1 MNAEDTKQNQER
13 KSTLSLKNLF
23 LDPNNYRFID
33 SDVYVN
39 VDESDVLMREV
50 QRRTTSLIL
59 GKNAEYVRDL
69 VDSFKKNGFLPVDQ
83 IQVRRVENTRKFIVV
98 EGNRRIACLKYLQS
112 RFEAEGLHLGKLD
125 PEIFPKVPVVYY
137 DSAND
142 AHYLILMGLKHISG
156 NKKWPA
162 INQAKLIRTLC
173 EEQKMAPEEIHQSL
187 GVSKQ
192 EINATLKTLALIDTY
207 LESDYGDQFE
217 SDKYSIFREII
228 RNRKIRSWLH
238 WNDSLKEA
246 KSTEN
251 LDRLF
256 SWISEEEELGDDETT
271 DDLVTNGQKLE
282 AVIET
287 SKQIRELANIID
299 DDKALDNLDT
309 TRNLTEAT
317 LASEVLGK
325 NQVKNALS
333 IIGQEIS
340 TVFNM
345 SKLISDSDRTDI
357 HEYSD
362 KLKSLLDIGAKQSIS
377 ASMRT
382 SFLDPKNDNKIS
394 SINISQFRRFKDT
407 SLDNLSRVNLF
418 AGINNAG
425 KTTLLECIKLLCDLN
440 NPKSFIELIRRR
452 AKIPSEEVNME
463 WFVGQIPDVAI
474 TAQFDKKPVVL
485 KLTQES
491 SPVDDMTYYL
501 KSAYFDIQ
509 YGERTFLSKT
519 HFFEKYPQ
527 RTEGEIASLCPSVFA
542 SPFSGLDPGLLREC
556 HSKSLKEGSKEIIV
570 EFLRRHI
577 DAGIRNVEQDDFG
590 RFTVIHEDINPNPD
604 LTIFGEGLQRI
615 FKIGLLF
622 AGAKNGVVIIDELE
636 NAIHASLLPK
646 LVKLINELSLK
657 FNIQI
662 FISSHSKECIDAFAK
677 SENIPEKDLSAYS
690 LVESE
695 GKIACFYF
703 SGERMHKLVDS
714 ISFDLRGE
722 VAE

>member
-1 MNAEDTKQNQER
+1 MSVKETKQNQER
-13 KSTLSLKNLF
+13 RSTLSLRNLF
-23 LDPNNYRFID
+23 LDPNNYRFIG
-33 SDVYVN
+33 SEVYVK
-39 VDESDVLMREV
+39 VDESDVLMGDV

-83 IQVRRVENTRKFIVV
+83 IQVRRVEDTGKFIVV
-98 EGNRRIACLKYLQS
+98 EGNRRVACLKYLQS
-112 RFEAEGLHLGKLD
+112 RFEAEGFHLGKLD
-125 PEIFPKVPVVYY
+125 PEVFSKVPVVYY
-137 DSAND
+137 ND
-142 AHYLILMGLKHISG
+142 ADDAHHLILMGLKHISG

-162 INQAKLIRTLC
+162 INQAKLIRTLN
-173 EEQKMAPEEIHQSL
+173 EEKQMSPEEIHQSL

-192 EINATLKTLALIDTY
+192 ETNATLKTLALIDTY
-207 LESDYGDQFE
+207 IKSDYGDQFE

-228 RNRKIRSWLH
+228 RNRKIRSWLL
-238 WNDSLKEA
+238 WDDSHK
-246 KSTEN
+246 KVDNVEN
-251 LDRLF
+251 LERLF

-271 DDLVTNGQKLE
+271 DDLMANGQKLE

-287 SKQIRELANIID
+287 SKQIRELAKIID

-333 IIGQEIS
+333 IIGQEIN

-362 KLKSLLDIGAKQSIS
+362 KLKSLLEIGVKQSIS

-382 SFLDPKNDNKIS
+382 SFLDSENDNKIS
-394 SINISQFRRFKDT
+394 SIHISQFRRFKET

-463 WFVGQIPDVAI
+463 WFVEQIPDVAI
-474 TAQFDKKPVVL
+474 TAQFDQKPVVL
-485 KLTQES
+485 KLTRES
-491 SPVDDMTYYL
+491 SSVDDMTYYL
-501 KSAYFDIQ
+501 QSACFDIQ
-509 YGERTFLSKT
+509 YGERAFSSET

-542 SPFSGLDPGLLREC
+542 SPFSGLDPGLLKEC
-556 HSKSLKEGSKEIIV
+556 HSKSLKEGSKGVIV
-570 EFLRRHI
+570 EFLRAYV
-577 DAGIRNVEQDDFG
+577 DAGIRNIEQDDFG
-590 RFTVIHEDINPNPD
+590 RFTVIHENINPNPD

-657 FNIQI
+657 FNIQV

-695 GKIACFYF
+695 GEIECFYF

-722 VAE
+722 VSG

>member
-1 MNAEDTKQNQER
+1 MSVKETKQNQER
-13 KSTLSLKNLF
+13 RSTLSLRNLL

-33 SDVYVN
+33 SEVYVK
-39 VDESDVLMREV
+39 VDESDVLMGDV

-83 IQVRRVENTRKFIVV
+83 IQVRRVEDTGKFIVV
-98 EGNRRIACLKYLQS
+98 EGNRRVACLKYLQS

-125 PEIFPKVPVVYY
+125 PEVFSKVPVVYY
-137 DSAND
+137 ND
-142 AHYLILMGLKHISG
+142 ADDAHHLILMGLKHISG

-162 INQAKLIRTLC
+162 INQAKLIRTLN
-173 EEQKMAPEEIHQSL
+173 EEKQMSPEEIHQSL

-192 EINATLKTLALIDTY
+192 ETNATLKTLALIDTY
-207 LESDYGDQFE
+207 IESDYGDQFE

-228 RNRKIRSWLH
+228 RSRKIRSWLL
-238 WNDSLKEA
+238 WDDSHK
-246 KSTEN
+246 KVDNVEN
-251 LDRLF
+251 LERLF

-271 DDLVTNGQKLE
+271 DDLMANGQKLE

-287 SKQIRELANIID
+287 SKQVRELAKIID

-333 IIGQEIS
+333 IIGQEIN

-362 KLKSLLDIGAKQSIS
+362 KLKSLLEIGVKQSIS

-382 SFLDPKNDNKIS
+382 SFLDSENDNKIS
-394 SINISQFRRFKDT
+394 GIHISQFRRFKET

-440 NPKSFIELIRRR
+440 NPKSFIDLIRRR

-463 WFVGQIPDVAI
+463 WFVEQIPDVAI
-474 TAQFDKKPVVL
+474 TAQFDQKPVVL
-485 KLTQES
+485 KLTRES
-491 SPVDDMTYYL
+491 SSVDDMTYYL
-501 KSAYFDIQ
+501 QSACFDIQ
-509 YGERTFLSKT
+509 YGERVFSSET

-556 HSKSLKEGSKEIIV
+556 HSKSLKEGSKEVII
-570 EFLRRHI
+570 EFLRDYI

-590 RFTVIHEDINPNPD
+590 RFTVIHENINPNPD

-657 FNIQI
+657 FNIQV
-662 FISSHSKECIDAFAK
+662 FVSSHSKECIDAFAK

-695 GKIACFYF
+695 GEIECFYF

-722 VAE
+722 VSG

>member
-1 MNAEDTKQNQER
+1 MNTKDTKQNQER
-13 KSTLSLKNLF
+13 RSTLSLKNLF

-50 QRRTTSLIL
+50 QRRTNSLIL
-59 GKNAEYVRDL
+59 GKNAENVRDL

-83 IQVRRVENTRKFIVV
+83 IQVRRVEDTGKFIVV

-125 PEIFPKVPVVYY
+125 PEIFSKVPVVYY
-137 DSAND
+137 NGADD
-142 AHYLILMGLKHISG
+142 AHHLILMGLKHISG

-162 INQAKLIRTLC
+162 INQAKLIRTLY
-173 EEQKMAPEEIHQSL
+173 EEQEMAPEEIHQSL

-192 EINATLKTLALIDTY
+192 EINATLKTLSLIDTY

-246 KSTEN
+246 KNTEN

-271 DDLVTNGQKLE
+271 DDLVANGQKLE

-340 TVFNM
+340 TIFNM
-345 SKLISDSDRTDI
+345 PKLISDSDRTDI

-463 WFVGQIPDVAI
+463 WFVEQIPDVAI
-474 TAQFDKKPVVL
+474 MAQFDKKPVVL
-485 KLTQES
+485 KLTRES
-491 SPVDDMTYYL
+491 SSVDDMTYYL
-501 KSAYFDIQ
+501 QSACFDIQ
-509 YGERTFLSKT
+509 YGERTFLSET

-677 SENIPEKDLSAYS
+677 AENIPEKDLSAYS

-695 GKIACFYF
+695 GKIECFYF